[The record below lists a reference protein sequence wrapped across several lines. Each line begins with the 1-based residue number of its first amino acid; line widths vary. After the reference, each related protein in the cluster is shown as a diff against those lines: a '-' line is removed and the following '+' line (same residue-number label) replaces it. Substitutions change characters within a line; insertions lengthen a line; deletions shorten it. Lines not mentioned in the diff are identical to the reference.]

1 MTLQFRTAA
10 VIGAGTIGLS
20 WTALFAAHGLAV
32 RVSDP
37 RPDLAE
43 AVDTALAEFTPHLAA
58 QGLDT
63 DGLADRVHLAA
74 DVTEAVLDADV
85 VQENGPERVEFKKG
99 LFAQLVRETPGHA
112 LLLSSSSAIPA
123 SAFTAGLEDADR
135 VLIGHPFNPP
145 HLMPLVEVVPGER
158 TSGAAVRAAV
168 DFYTA
173 VGRTPVVEHR
183 EIPGFVGNRLQI
195 ALLREAVYLV
205 QQGVVAPEDLD
216 TVVTHSL
223 GIRWA
228 TVGPFLGSHL
238 GGGPGGIRHMSQGI
252 GRSVQQLDLGQPSY
266 GPEDQERV
274 VQAVEK
280 AYASTPY
287 TDLAGAR
294 DRKQLA
300 VLSAL
305 NGIQQGQHQHQHQQE
320 N

>member
-20 WTALFAAHGLAV
+20 WTALFAAHGLTV

-37 RPDLAE
+37 RADLAE
-43 AVDTALAEFTPHLAA
+43 AVDSALAEFTPHLAA

-85 VQENGPERVEFKKG
+85 VQENGPERVEFKKE

-123 SAFTAGLEDADR
+123 TAFTTGLEDADR

-158 TSGAAVRAAV
+158 TSGETVRAAV

-252 GRSVQQLDLGQPSY
+252 GRSVQQLALGQPSY
-266 GPEDQERV
+266 DPEEQERV

-287 TDLAGAR
+287 TDLAEAR
-294 DRKQLA
+294 DHKQLA

-305 NGIQQGQHQHQHQQE
+305 NGIRHGQHQHQQE